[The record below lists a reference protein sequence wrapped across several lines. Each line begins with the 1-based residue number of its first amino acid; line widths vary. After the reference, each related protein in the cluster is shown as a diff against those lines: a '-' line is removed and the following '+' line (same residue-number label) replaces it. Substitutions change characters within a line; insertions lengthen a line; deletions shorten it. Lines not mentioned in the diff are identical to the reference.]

1 MQSYYTASSSISI
14 SIEHF
19 PPGFE
24 CAETSQPLSEVQAK
38 ENENKPIWR
47 KQKST
52 FSHLPSFLLAREN

>member
-19 PPGFE
+19 PHGFE

-38 ENENKPIWR
+38 ENLNKPNYFPE
-47 KQKST
+47 KT
-52 FSHLPSFLLAREN
+52 NPHFCTYLAFC